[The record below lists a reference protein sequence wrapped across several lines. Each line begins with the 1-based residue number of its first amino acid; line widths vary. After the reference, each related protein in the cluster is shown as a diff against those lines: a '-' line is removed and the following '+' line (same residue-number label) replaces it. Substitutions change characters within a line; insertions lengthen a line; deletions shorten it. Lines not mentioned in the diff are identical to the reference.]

1 MLTVTPEWLQS
12 IETLKD
18 VPVEQLQWWID
29 NSKHYEIQE
38 DAFLFKQG
46 DAITGTHIIIKGRIK
61 IFLKQKNGIRTIG
74 FFETKDITG
83 FLPFSRGSVATGNA
97 QAIEPLEVMTF
108 PIERM
113 KELIVGHYELTQALV
128 QIMTSRVREFTTMQQ
143 QNEKMMALGKLSAG
157 LAHELNNPASAIV
170 RGSRSLKKHLQL
182 QPETFKKVIAI
193 KMSAEDVDRVNDKMF
208 EVLSRK
214 EKPILTLMERTDL
227 EDALADCLHGHGVD
241 NNQELAENFIE
252 FGFTCNDMDEFSA
265 LIPSEYLSPVLNW
278 INNNLV
284 TEKMVNDIEDSSKRI
299 EKLIGAIKNFTHM
312 DRDHDKEQTDIH
324 TGIKN
329 TLTMLGYKLKKGNVQ
344 LVEEYDTTLPKVEAY
359 VGELNQ
365 IWTNLIDNALDAMEV
380 NNRGKLEIKTRRGK
394 QSIEVAIA
402 DNGPGIP
409 EEIKN
414 KIFDPFF
421 TTKEIGKGTGLG
433 LDVVSRIVRQHGG
446 SVKVNSTPGRTSFVI
461 CFPLKEQ

>member
-1 MLTVTPEWLQS
+1 
-12 IETLKD
+12 
-18 VPVEQLQWWID
+18 
-29 NSKHYEIQE
+29 
-38 DAFLFKQG
+38 
-46 DAITGTHIIIKGRIK
+46 
-61 IFLKQKNGIRTIG
+61 
-74 FFETKDITG
+74 
-83 FLPFSRGSVATGNA
+83 
-97 QAIEPLEVMTF
+97 
-108 PIERM
+108 
-113 KELIVGHYELTQALV
+113 
-128 QIMTSRVREFTTMQQ
+128 
-143 QNEKMMALGKLSAG
+143 
-157 LAHELNNPASAIV
+157 
-170 RGSRSLKKHLQL
+170 L

-227 EDALADCLHGHGVD
+227 EDALADCLYGHGVD

-252 FGFTCNDMDEFSA
+252 FGFTCADMDEFST
-265 LIPSEYLSPVLNW
+265 LIPPQYLSPVLTW

-284 TEKMVNDIEDSSKRI
+284 TEKMVNDIEESSQRI
-299 EKLIGAIKNFTHM
+299 EKLIGAIKKFTHM

-324 TGIKN
+324 SGIRN

-380 NNRGKLEIKTRRGK
+380 NNKGKLEIKTRRGN

-402 DNGPGIP
+402 DDGPGIP

-446 SVKVNSTPGRTSFVI
+446 SVKVNSTPGRTRLCYLLST
-461 CFPLKEQ
+461 